1 MAFMLSLWNE
11 GFVVVS
17 GCLRRVEQSQNCSFL
32 GKKCQVLQCQGYQVT
47 HGGMEGMVGGT
58 MKRTLMIEKSGKE
71 ATMTT
76 TMLAL
81 VPSCP
86 KRSCIPGFPSVPNP
100 KVVYYGPNIVNL
112 LPLRPQRGGEGG
124 VDQ

>member
-58 MKRTLMIEKSGKE
+58 MKRTLMCSYCMSG
-71 ATMTT
+71 
-76 TMLAL
+76 LGSAL
-81 VPSCP
+81 TLIYS
-86 KRSCIPGFPSVPNP
+86 N
-100 KVVYYGPNIVNL
+100 
-112 LPLRPQRGGEGG
+112 PLRQ
-124 VDQ
+124 V